1 MTEIDFALN
10 QDSDTD
16 KIELVGTVLWNKSHE
31 IGHFTK
37 LSEAEQTFVLI
48 DIFESEINN
57 NGLFGFFYNTSG
69 EYAHEVLQ
77 AFQTIKAFETASIL
91 NHAIQVFKALPIPK
105 EILQRRVQIGKLK
118 EYELNKWSNFEL
130 QLIKTEEDI
139 VSLLLTHISKHKTDF
154 EY

>member
-10 QDSDTD
+10 QEKDTD
-16 KIELVGTVLWNKSHE
+16 KIELVGTVLWNKSHQ

-37 LSEAEQTFVLI
+37 LSEAEQTFCYI

-77 AFQTIKAFETASIL
+77 AFQTIEAHETVEIIDKAIRVFET
-91 NHAIQVFKALPIPK
+91 LPIPK
-105 EILQRRVQIGKLK
+105 DIITRRMMVQDLSNIKLEIWS
-118 EYELNKWSNFEL
+118 ELEF
-130 QLIKTEEDI
+130 QLIESKENVI
-139 VSLLLTHISKHKTDF
+139 KLLITYIAAHKIDF